1 MLKIIMSSIG
11 KKVASQVDKLISTEI
26 KNCIVEKIK
35 NSGSWPE
42 VDFQS
47 SNLTD
52 DLMKIV
58 DDWLK
63 QESPK
68 RSPKKNTGFL
78 PKWME
83 PSEFLDMVKAD
94 PDTIVCHW
102 RRKNGKCKITGK
114 DTKNKICAA
123 VVNDDKHKENSYKV
137 RCPECQRNNSERANE
152 SLRQFFSN
160 LTCGTEVKITPTVF
174 SVDESTTAAENL
186 GGLRDGM
193 TSPERWANGGDH
205 EVSPSDAMTKEK
217 KSQNFRVK
225 PIGDFAKSES
235 HQDYLNKFSINES
248 TWIIREKKDSE
259 TLTVIGKIEGSCPD
273 GLEED
278 YMESL
283 VPLDSDDKE
292 ELSKY
297 EAKYLFRGVSSP
309 IDALDSMLQD
319 LEIPDE
325 N

>member
-1 MLKIIMSSIG
+1 MSSIG
-11 KKVASQVDKLISTEI
+11 KKVASQVDKLISAEVINT
-26 KNCIVEKIK
+26 IVQKLKDAGE
-35 NSGSWPE
+35 WPE
-42 VDFQS
+42 LDFQS
-47 SNLTD
+47 PNVTENLE
-52 DLMKIV
+52 KIV

-63 QESPK
+63 QDSPK
-68 RSPKKNTGFL
+68 RSPKKNAGFL
-78 PKWME
+78 PKWLE
-83 PSEFLDMVKAD
+83 PEEFLDSVKAN

-123 VVNDDKHKENSYKV
+123 VVNDDKYKENNYKV

-160 LTCGTEVKITPTVF
+160 LTSGSEVKITPTVF
-174 SVDESTTAAENL
+174 SIEENTTTAAEDL

-205 EVSPSDAMTKEK
+205 EVSPTDAMTKEK
-217 KSQNFRVK
+217 KSLNFRVK
-225 PIGDFAKSES
+225 PIGVFANSDDHK
-235 HQDYLNKFSINES
+235 DYINKFSINEC
-248 TWIIREKKDSE
+248 TWIIREINGSE
-259 TLTVIGKIEGSCPD
+259 NLTVIGKIEGSCPEN
-273 GLEED
+273 LEED
-278 YMESL
+278 YMETL
-283 VPLDSDDKE
+283 IPLDSEDKE

-297 EAKYLFRGVSSP
+297 EAKYLFKGISSP